1 MGLTHFNEDGEAWM
15 VDVTEKKVTVREA
28 EAKGMITMNEEAF
41 QAVQEGTNQKGDV
54 LATARIAGIMGAK
67 QTSSLI
73 PLCHPIP
80 MTRCTIEFELL
91 PKRRSIVA
99 TCRARTEG
107 KTGIEME
114 ALTGVNVALL
124 TIYDMCKALDKKM
137 VIDHI
142 SLTHKTGGKS
152 GEIIND
158 WKEDE

>member
-15 VDVTEKKVTVREA
+15 VDVTEKQVTVREA

-41 QAVQEGTNQKGDV
+41 QAVQKGTNQKGDV

-91 PKRRSIVA
+91 LKRRSIVA
-99 TCRARTEG
+99 TCKARTEG

-114 ALTGVNVALL
+114 TLTGVNVALL

-137 VIDHI
+137 VIGHI
-142 SLTHKTGGKS
+142 SLIHKTGGKS

>member
-41 QAVQEGTNQKGDV
+41 QAVREGTNQKGDV

-124 TIYDMCKALDKKM
+124 TIYDMCKSLDKKM

>member
-15 VDVTEKKVTVREA
+15 VDVTEKQVTVREA

-41 QAVQEGTNQKGDV
+41 QAVQKGTNQKGDV
-54 LATARIAGIMGAK
+54 LATARIDGIMGAK

-99 TCRARTEG
+99 TCKARTEG

-114 ALTGVNVALL
+114 TLTGVNVALL

-137 VIDHI
+137 VIGHI
-142 SLTHKTGGKS
+142 SLIHKTGGKS

>member
-15 VDVTEKKVTVREA
+15 VDVTEKQVTVREA

-41 QAVQEGTNQKGDV
+41 QAVQKGTNQKGDV

-91 PKRRSIVA
+91 TKRRSIVA
-99 TCRARTEG
+99 TCKARTEG

-114 ALTGVNVALL
+114 TLTGVNVALL

-137 VIDHI
+137 VIGHI
-142 SLTHKTGGKS
+142 SLIHKTGGKS

>member
-15 VDVTEKKVTVREA
+15 VDVTEKQVTVREA

-41 QAVQEGTNQKGDV
+41 QAVQKGTNQKGDV

-99 TCRARTEG
+99 TCKARTEG

-114 ALTGVNVALL
+114 TLTGVNVALL

-137 VIDHI
+137 VIGHI
-142 SLTHKTGGKS
+142 SLIHKTGGKS

>member
-41 QAVQEGTNQKGDV
+41 QAVREGTNQKGDV